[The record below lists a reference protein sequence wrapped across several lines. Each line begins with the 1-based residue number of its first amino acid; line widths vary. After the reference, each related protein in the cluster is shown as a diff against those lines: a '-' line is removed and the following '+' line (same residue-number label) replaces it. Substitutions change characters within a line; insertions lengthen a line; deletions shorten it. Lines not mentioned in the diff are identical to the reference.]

1 MTGNSAKLIDY
12 WFPMETLPLPR
23 LVAWKLELL
32 FSSHVFTTGYVVVI
46 MFNFQQLAIPFLA
59 SHWRLNCCIAGVRAG
74 QKG

>member
-32 FSSHVFTTGYVVVI
+32 FSSHVFTTVI
-46 MFNFQQLAIPFLA
+46 MFNF
-59 SHWRLNCCIAGVRAG
+59 
-74 QKG
+74 